1 MTSPPRPSKVL
12 AIHTNFPSRAAQRGR
27 VPSVPSYFL
36 KPPSS
41 VSGDGDPIVRPQG
54 AELLTFE
61 GEVALII
68 GKTARNVTP
77 EKAGAYIGWL
87 APANDAGVA
96 DFRWAD
102 RGSNVLSKGHD
113 GFTPIGAPVE
123 AGDLGGRPLR
133 LLTRVNGELRQDDT
147 TDTLLFPFELLVADL
162 SRFITLEPGDVILT
176 GTPAGAGVAEPG
188 DVVEVE
194 LEGLGSVRN
203 PVVDAD
209 APTPSFG
216 SQPRVDDETRAQ
228 ATGVAVPRFKPLSA
242 ETTRILRR
250 VATATLTVQLARLGV
265 RDTFIRDVRPTRPDL
280 RLLGRALTLRYVPLR
295 EDVRDAAAAG
305 LNAQKAAVESIGP
318 DEVLVIDARGE
329 PGAGTIGDIL
339 TARALVRGAA
349 GIVTDGGLR
358 DSPTVSELDIP
369 VYFRNPHAAVL
380 GLKHFPLEA
389 NVPVACGGVLVMPGD
404 VLVGDAEG
412 VVVVPAALADEVARG
427 AEAQEEQEA
436 WALERVQAGDSIAG
450 VFPLGE
456 ERRAEFEAWR
466 AARQSD
472 AGAPG

>member
-1 MTSPPRPSKVL
+1 MTLPPRPSKVL
-12 AIHTNFPSRAAQRGR
+12 AIHTNFPSRATQRGR
-27 VPSVPSYFL
+27 TPSVPSYFL

-41 VSGDGDPIVRPQG
+41 LSGDGDPIVRPTG
-54 AELLTFE
+54 TELLTFE

-68 GKTARNVTP
+68 GKAARNITP
-77 EKAGAYIGWL
+77 ESAGAHIGWL

-102 RGSNVLSKGHD
+102 RGSNILSKGHD
-113 GFTPIGAPVE
+113 GFTPIGTPVE

-176 GTPAGAGVAEPG
+176 GTPAGAGVVEPG

-194 LEGLGSVRN
+194 IEGVGSVRN
-203 PVVDAD
+203 PVVGAG

-216 SQPRVDDETRAQ
+216 AQPRVDDEVRAQ
-228 ATGVAVPRFKPLSA
+228 ALGVAFARFKPLSA
-242 ETTRILRR
+242 DTTRILRR

-280 RLLGRALTLRYVPLR
+280 RLLGHALTLRYVPLR
-295 EDVRDAAAAG
+295 EDVRDAAGAG

-339 TARALVRGAA
+339 AARALVRGAA

-358 DSPTVSELDIP
+358 DTPTVAGLDIP
-369 VYFRNPHAAVL
+369 VYFRNSHAAVL

-389 NVPVACGGVLVMPGD
+389 NVPVACGGVLVVPGD

-412 VVVVPAALADEVARG
+412 VVVVPAALAEEVARG
-427 AEAQEEQEA
+427 AEEQEEQEA
-436 WALERVQAGDSIAG
+436 WALERVRAGDSTVG
-450 VFPLGE
+450 VFPLAE

-466 AARQSD
+466 AARQGST
-472 AGAPG
+472 GAPG